1 MADAFPP
8 NANAPATNTS
18 PLANKSP
25 RELASRLLFVNERL
39 KTSML
44 NKDYV
49 AAARLKSE
57 RDKIL
62 NSPNGSQFITA
73 IRASLVALGE
83 DAIRLDPAIRARIQ
97 QILPESL
104 EQELQG
110 FGRSLKDL
118 ESRNNELFYLKQGLP
133 RDMASGLARLHDVGP
148 NRVDP
153 STDEFHELSFLNRL
167 VNANPTDPA
176 AVMAEWE
183 SAKSGAHT
191 ILGVNAV
198 GADPSKPPSPVAI
211 NMAYHLYEV
220 GNKVG
225 WTPDVTAGFLQDGI
239 NAAKLPGVDP
249 NDPHQA
255 HRFAQT
261 FVEAHAAAAA
271 KTVGYAEAYKILR
284 DHNLITAAADPREAS
299 IRVAAMAPVVNTLN
313 SLGLSGD
320 LMDIGVRQ
328 AASVAGVA
336 GVAPVPPADLERLAS
351 EINGSL
357 AREAM
362 RAGNFGPL
370 TPTDQAA
377 ALTSLAKIMP
387 EGTLQLP
394 ASTEG
399 QVRTLVAKQEQRQ
412 KLLARLV
419 PDEPTH
425 VKAAWHGALLQPEE
439 APESFLRAAKL
450 FATDSTKFEEQVGFM
465 PTGED
470 AQMLLAV
477 AKLSPAGT
485 PTKAYMAPE
494 EAFQELV
501 ARMPGANGTWTGRK
515 VEKQTR
521 ESLDRMARDV
531 GAAFKEMFNRLEDGT
546 TLGALEAYLENTKVT
561 LGDRDVDFLQVVE
574 ASPWARAV
582 VTDTLKQ
589 LEERGWNSG
598 AAQIA
603 NVLAEPV
610 SLLTDAIRATVD
622 AVGGAALWAFGGKD
636 ASSNWRRDPQKFGRL
651 VVDQLLTR
659 GHFRVPS
666 GTASLEFVTD
676 ADPERLPAGP
686 VEIYGEKFETK
697 TREDVASLVRFA
709 REKLRAKARATYQ
722 TGGAENQFTRLD
734 SAAKLLREKSA
745 AEGQLA
751 EIAAR
756 NPEAFDNAPPAASSS
771 LQTLAGL
778 GLVSPGLQTMHLQT
792 LKHEQAKELEL
803 LRRETELLVA
813 AVKRR
818 PPNQETG
825 EVKTLVTLATS
836 MARNL
841 DDPEVRAH
849 YRDVINQLRALGYL
863 ASPRQNSGGA
873 TSDSVVQ

>member
-1 MADAFPP
+1 
-8 NANAPATNTS
+8 
-18 PLANKSP
+18 
-25 RELASRLLFVNERL
+25 LLFVNERL

-62 NSPNGSQFITA
+62 NSPNGSQLITA
-73 IRASLVALGE
+73 IRSSLVALGE
-83 DAIRLDPAIRARIQ
+83 DAIRLDPAIMARIR

-110 FGRSLKDL
+110 FGRSLQDL

-133 RDMASGLARLHDVGP
+133 RDMAYGLARLHDVGP
-148 NRVDP
+148 DRVDP
-153 STDEFHELSFLNRL
+153 STDEFHELSFLNRI
-167 VNANPTDPA
+167 VNENPTDPA
-176 AVMAEWE
+176 AVMAKWE

-198 GADPSKPPSPVAI
+198 VGDPSKPPSPVAI
-211 NMAYHLYEV
+211 NTAYHLYEV

-239 NAAKLPGVDP
+239 NAAQRPGADP
-249 NDPHQA
+249 DDPHQA
-255 HRFAQT
+255 HRFAQA

-284 DHNLITAAADPREAS
+284 DHKLITAAADPREAS

-313 SLGLSGD
+313 SLGLSAD

-328 AASVAGVA
+328 AASVAGVT
-336 GVAPVPPADLERLAS
+336 GVAPVSPAELERLAS

-362 RAGNFGPL
+362 RTGNFGQL

-377 ALTSLAKIMP
+377 ALTSLARIMP
-387 EGTLQLP
+387 EGSLRLP

-399 QVRTLVAKQEQRQ
+399 QVRSLVAKQEQRQ
-412 KLLARLV
+412 KMLARLV

-425 VKAAWHGALLQPEE
+425 IKATWHGALLQPEE

-450 FATDSTKFEEQVGFM
+450 FETSPAEFEQQVGFM
-465 PTGED
+465 PTDED
-470 AQMLLAV
+470 AAMLRAV
-477 AKLSPAGT
+477 AQLSPAGT
-485 PTKAYMAPE
+485 PTKANMTPE

-501 ARMPGANGTWTGRK
+501 ARMPGAAGTWTGRK

-521 ESLDRMARDV
+521 ESLNRMARDI
-531 GAAFKEMFNRLEDGT
+531 GAAFQEMFKRYAEGT
-546 TLGALEAYLENTKVT
+546 TPGAFEAYLENTKVK

-582 VTDTLKQ
+582 VTELVER
-589 LEERGWNSG
+589 LEASGLNSG
-598 AAQIA
+598 GGQLL
-603 NVLAEPV
+603 NVLAEPFG
-610 SLLTDAIRATVD
+610 LLSDAVHATVD
-622 AVGGAALWAFGGKD
+622 AVGGAALWVFGGKD
-636 ASSNWRRDPQKFGRL
+636 ASSNWRRDPHKFGRL

-659 GHFRVPS
+659 GHFRVPA

-686 VEIYGEKFETK
+686 VEIYGKKFETK

-709 REKLRAKARATYQ
+709 REKLRDKVQATYQ
-722 TGGAENQFTRLD
+722 TGGAANQFTRLD

-751 EIAAR
+751 EIAAS

-778 GLVSPGLQTMHLQT
+778 GLVSPALQTTHLQM
-792 LKHEQAKELEL
+792 LKHEQAKELEI
-803 LRRETELLVA
+803 LRRETDLLAA
-813 AVKRR
+813 AVKQQ
-818 PPNQETG
+818 PPSQESS
-825 EVKTLVTLATS
+825 EVKHLVTLATS
-836 MARNL
+836 LARNL
-841 DDPEVRAH
+841 DDPQVRADYH
-849 YRDVINQLRALGYL
+849 DVINRLRALGYL